1 MRHFLFLYWVF
12 RSCFL
17 LFVKCELLVICFA
30 CLLLIQW
37 QRSIIHEHMEL
48 NFFLRWGNLLTLEI
62 IFCWSVS
69 VERGHYARHS
79 PLTKACD
86 SSLTHLQRLEVER
99 TRSSAKSLWR
109 TRKIV
114 ANASYSPP
122 TATLHTASSF
132 NLITH
137 KHSNSVGP
145 DSSVEPTHPLL
156 CEDNLVKAATS
167 FLFLEVRRSAE
178 YF

>member
-1 MRHFLFLYWVF
+1 M
-12 RSCFL
+12 
-17 LFVKCELLVICFA
+17 
-30 CLLLIQW
+30 
-37 QRSIIHEHMEL
+37 L
-48 NFFLRWGNLLTLEI
+48 N
-62 IFCWSVS
+62 
-69 VERGHYARHS
+69 
-79 PLTKACD
+79 
-86 SSLTHLQRLEVER
+86 THLWPKPA
-99 TRSSAKSLWR
+99 TRRWLTSRDWR
-109 TRKIV
+109 WREHVHLPDLFEELAKIV

-145 DSSVEPTHPLL
+145 DSAVEPTHPLL

-167 FLFLEVRRSAE
+167 FPFLEVRRSAE